1 MQTSSSTE
9 VDETVGM
16 DGGAE
21 AVVGREV
28 EAAED
33 AAGKKLTRKER
44 REAKK
49 AAKMIGA
56 QPIDKKHAFKL
67 WLYVAPLLVLVFL
80 FSYVPLFGWIYAFYD
95 YQPPIPL
102 SESKFVGLQWFE
114 MMVQN
119 PAQLR
124 TIGQVLLNTFAM
136 SGLNILTSF
145 LPVISESKFVGL
157 QWFEMMV
164 QNPAQLRTIGQVLL
178 NTFAMS
184 GLNILTSFLPV
195 IFAIALNEIRAKW
208 FKNLIQTLTTLPN
221 FISWVLVYS
230 IAFAMFSSSG
240 MVNELLMNMHLIS
253 EPIKFLDSPDQV
265 WLKMLLW
272 NLWKG
277 LGWGSIM
284 YLAGIAGIDP
294 ELYEAAQVDG
304 ANRFQQIIH
313 VTIPQLMPTYFV
325 LLMLSI
331 SNFLNNGMDQYYV
344 FQNAFNQ
351 KWIQVLD
358 LYVYNVGMGQNSLS
372 LGTALELPEQRHGP
386 VLRVPERVQ
395 PEVDP
400 GARPLRLQRG
410 HGPEQPLARHRDLD
424 AQVARLG
431 RSAAARQLAVQ
442 AHPRRGHRLIQRIV
456 SRTQGEEIMAT
467 AKVSISPAMRR
478 TTGEKIYNVVNVI
491 ILSLFALICAYPFYF
506 LIINSLSS
514 NQAAAAGEVTW
525 RVVGW
530 H

>member
-1 MQTSSSTE
+1 MKPRDDARRGSLTIQIPKEEKMQTSSSTE

-124 TIGQVLLNTFAM
+124 TIGQVLLNA
-136 SGLNILTSF
+136 
-145 LPVISESKFVGL
+145 
-157 QWFEMMV
+157 
-164 QNPAQLRTIGQVLL
+164 
-178 NTFAMS
+178 FAMS

-372 LGTALELPEQRHGP
+372 LGTAISMLKSLVSVGLLLLVNWLSKRT
-386 VLRVPERVQ
+386 
-395 PEVDP
+395 
-400 GARPLRLQRG
+400 RG
-410 HGPEQPLARHRDLD
+410 VG
-424 AQVARLG
+424 
-431 RSAAARQLAVQ
+431 
-442 AHPRRGHRLIQRIV
+442 IV
-456 SRTQGEEIMAT
+456 
-467 AKVSISPAMRR
+467 
-478 TTGEKIYNVVNVI
+478 
-491 ILSLFALICAYPFYF
+491 
-506 LIINSLSS
+506 
-514 NQAAAAGEVTW
+514 
-525 RVVGW
+525 
-530 H
+530 

>member
-1 MQTSSSTE
+1 MKPRDDARRGSLTIQIPKEEKMQTSSSTE

-33 AAGKKLTRKER
+33 AAGKRLTRKER

-102 SESKFVGLQWFE
+102 
-114 MMVQN
+114 
-119 PAQLR
+119 
-124 TIGQVLLNTFAM
+124 
-136 SGLNILTSF
+136 
-145 LPVISESKFVGL
+145 SESKFVGL

-284 YLAGIAGIDP
+284 YLAGIAGIAP
-294 ELYEAAQVDG
+294 ELYAAAQVDG

-372 LGTALELPEQRHGP
+372 LGTAISMLKSLVSVGLLLLVNWLSKRT
-386 VLRVPERVQ
+386 
-395 PEVDP
+395 
-400 GARPLRLQRG
+400 RG
-410 HGPEQPLARHRDLD
+410 VG
-424 AQVARLG
+424 
-431 RSAAARQLAVQ
+431 
-442 AHPRRGHRLIQRIV
+442 IV
-456 SRTQGEEIMAT
+456 
-467 AKVSISPAMRR
+467 
-478 TTGEKIYNVVNVI
+478 
-491 ILSLFALICAYPFYF
+491 
-506 LIINSLSS
+506 
-514 NQAAAAGEVTW
+514 
-525 RVVGW
+525 
-530 H
+530 

>member
-1 MQTSSSTE
+1 MKPRDDARRGSLTIQIPKEEKMQTSSSTE

-33 AAGKKLTRKER
+33 AAGKRLTRKER

-102 SESKFVGLQWFE
+102 
-114 MMVQN
+114 
-119 PAQLR
+119 
-124 TIGQVLLNTFAM
+124 
-136 SGLNILTSF
+136 
-145 LPVISESKFVGL
+145 SESKFVGL

-372 LGTALELPEQRHGP
+372 LGTAISMLKSLVSVGLLLLVNWLSKRT
-386 VLRVPERVQ
+386 
-395 PEVDP
+395 
-400 GARPLRLQRG
+400 RG
-410 HGPEQPLARHRDLD
+410 VG
-424 AQVARLG
+424 
-431 RSAAARQLAVQ
+431 
-442 AHPRRGHRLIQRIV
+442 IV
-456 SRTQGEEIMAT
+456 
-467 AKVSISPAMRR
+467 
-478 TTGEKIYNVVNVI
+478 
-491 ILSLFALICAYPFYF
+491 
-506 LIINSLSS
+506 
-514 NQAAAAGEVTW
+514 
-525 RVVGW
+525 
-530 H
+530 

>member
-1 MQTSSSTE
+1 MKPRDDARRGSLTIQIPKEEKMQTSSSTE

-119 PAQLR
+119 Q
-124 TIGQVLLNTFAM
+124 
-136 SGLNILTSF
+136 
-145 LPVISESKFVGL
+145 
-157 QWFEMMV
+157 
-164 QNPAQLRTIGQVLL
+164 AQLRTIGQVLL

-372 LGTALELPEQRHGP
+372 LGTAISMLKSLVSVGLLLLVNWLSKRT
-386 VLRVPERVQ
+386 
-395 PEVDP
+395 
-400 GARPLRLQRG
+400 RG
-410 HGPEQPLARHRDLD
+410 VG
-424 AQVARLG
+424 
-431 RSAAARQLAVQ
+431 
-442 AHPRRGHRLIQRIV
+442 IV
-456 SRTQGEEIMAT
+456 
-467 AKVSISPAMRR
+467 
-478 TTGEKIYNVVNVI
+478 
-491 ILSLFALICAYPFYF
+491 
-506 LIINSLSS
+506 
-514 NQAAAAGEVTW
+514 
-525 RVVGW
+525 
-530 H
+530 

>member
-1 MQTSSSTE
+1 MKPRDDARRGSLTIQIPKEEKMQTSSSTE

-102 SESKFVGLQWFE
+102 AESKFGGLQGFGV
-114 MMVQN
+114 MVQN

-124 TIGQVLLNTFAM
+124 TIVQVLLN
-136 SGLNILTSF
+136 
-145 LPVISESKFVGL
+145 P
-157 QWFEMMV
+157 
-164 QNPAQLRTIGQVLL
+164 
-178 NTFAMS
+178 FAMS

-331 SNFLNNGMDQYYV
+331 SNFLNNGMDQYYA

-372 LGTALELPEQRHGP
+372 LGTAISMLKSLVSVGLLLLVNWLSKRT
-386 VLRVPERVQ
+386 
-395 PEVDP
+395 
-400 GARPLRLQRG
+400 RG
-410 HGPEQPLARHRDLD
+410 VG
-424 AQVARLG
+424 
-431 RSAAARQLAVQ
+431 
-442 AHPRRGHRLIQRIV
+442 IV
-456 SRTQGEEIMAT
+456 
-467 AKVSISPAMRR
+467 
-478 TTGEKIYNVVNVI
+478 
-491 ILSLFALICAYPFYF
+491 
-506 LIINSLSS
+506 
-514 NQAAAAGEVTW
+514 
-525 RVVGW
+525 
-530 H
+530 

>member
-1 MQTSSSTE
+1 MKPRDDARRGSLTIQIPKEEKMQTSSSTE

-145 LPVISESKFVGL
+145 LPVI
-157 QWFEMMV
+157 
-164 QNPAQLRTIGQVLL
+164 
-178 NTFAMS
+178 
-184 GLNILTSFLPV
+184 
-195 IFAIALNEIRAKW
+195 FAIALNEIRAKW

-240 MVNELLMNMHLIS
+240 MVNELLMNMHLLS

-372 LGTALELPEQRHGP
+372 LGTAISMLKSLVSVGLLLLVNWLSKRT
-386 VLRVPERVQ
+386 
-395 PEVDP
+395 
-400 GARPLRLQRG
+400 RG
-410 HGPEQPLARHRDLD
+410 VG
-424 AQVARLG
+424 
-431 RSAAARQLAVQ
+431 
-442 AHPRRGHRLIQRIV
+442 IV
-456 SRTQGEEIMAT
+456 
-467 AKVSISPAMRR
+467 
-478 TTGEKIYNVVNVI
+478 
-491 ILSLFALICAYPFYF
+491 
-506 LIINSLSS
+506 
-514 NQAAAAGEVTW
+514 
-525 RVVGW
+525 
-530 H
+530 